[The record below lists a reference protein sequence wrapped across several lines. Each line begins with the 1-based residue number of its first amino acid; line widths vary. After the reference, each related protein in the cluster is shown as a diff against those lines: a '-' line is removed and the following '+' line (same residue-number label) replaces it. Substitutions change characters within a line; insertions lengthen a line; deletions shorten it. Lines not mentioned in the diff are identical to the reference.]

1 MNSANDILAYMS
13 QVSEAGNELS
23 ETNNIR
29 ELMAQ
34 AKDTA
39 LMAKTGAKASIG
51 EIGGELGIEGILGLA
66 KSTLETA
73 GQTAKDAVTSFLGDK
88 TGLSSETLSKFA
100 SGDIEG
106 GLMSA
111 KNDLVGKAEQLI
123 QDNIPDISQDQAIA
137 MGRMALRPQPTQE
150 DLPEGSGAI
159 QERIAPSPEDLND
172 GIASDLEA
180 QNQYQE
186 MVDTQVSDS
195 VAPDLELK
203 NVVGDM
209 PDDTG
214 EVSASAGDLAEE
226 AGSALTD
233 AIPDIIGAGSEAVG
247 EALDLTPLAPLGLLI
262 GILGP
267 VIGGIVS
274 AKEEASHAS
283 DVVNSLVQQVQV
295 VNPSSQFL

>member
-34 AKDTA
+34 ARDNA
-39 LMAKTGAKASIG
+39 LMAKTNVKSSLG
-51 EIGGELGIEGILGLA
+51 EIGGEFGIEGILGLA

-73 GQTAKDAVTSFLGDK
+73 GQTAKDALTSFVGDK

-106 GLMSA
+106 GLLSA
-111 KNDLVGKAEQLI
+111 KNDLVDKAQQLI
-123 QDNIPDISQDQAIA
+123 QDNIPDISQDQVLA

-150 DLPEGSGAI
+150 DLPEGSGTI
-159 QERIAPSPEDLND
+159 QERIAPSPEDLNS

-186 MVDTQVSDS
+186 MIDTQVNPS
-195 VAPDLELK
+195 VAPNLELK
-203 NVVGDM
+203 NVVGDI

-214 EVSASAGDLAEE
+214 ELSASAGDVAEE

-233 AIPDIIGAGSEAVG
+233 AIPDIIGATSEAVG

-267 VIGGIVS
+267 VIGGVVS